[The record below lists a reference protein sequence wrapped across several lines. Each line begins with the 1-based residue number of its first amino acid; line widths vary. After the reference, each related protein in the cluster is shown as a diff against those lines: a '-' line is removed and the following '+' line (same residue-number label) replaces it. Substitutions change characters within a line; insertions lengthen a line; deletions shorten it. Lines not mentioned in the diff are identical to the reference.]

1 MYLQVIE
8 HSERRHARGRW
19 TKQRLQD
26 GRCTRL
32 VLLFTGQRWR
42 LWGLRTRAQ
51 CKQSFLMEEREW
63 ESVIY
68 YLLEDNVLFVHPTKN
83 KNTVKWLLPCSKC
96 WVIQPPFNPD
106 SVLPKLPVTPNYSL
120 LLILQIV
127 NSSKLLF
134 MLCIHVKQIKSIVF
148 FSKKLIPLL
157 SKGALNWSYMRVK
170 TFTLTYRSE

>member
-63 ESVIY
+63 ERVIY
-68 YLLEDNVLFVHPTKN
+68 YLLEDNVLFVHPTKTKTLSN
-83 KNTVKWLLPCSKC
+83 DCYRAQNAE
-96 WVIQPPFNPD
+96 FNPD

-148 FSKKLIPLL
+148 FFKETNTFIKQGCIKLIIHE
-157 SKGALNWSYMRVK
+157 SKDIYSHV
-170 TFTLTYRSE
+170 